1 MTSIPR
7 LGHRCSNQYARLI
20 LQSLIE
26 VAGENGMRAV
36 CRLAGLAALI
46 DDLPPENEAREFDHS
61 DLAAIFQTLNEIF
74 GSHGSRSL
82 AFKAGQM
89 TVVSMLETYGANFE
103 VGGQPQPEIPMDEKV
118 DKGLEGVRFMLLQ
131 VSDQQVDLMH
141 DETSGAWWV
150 KVRDCPI
157 CQGRESA
164 EPVCAFTEGMLDQA
178 VFQFSG
184 GSKFQV
190 REMDC
195 IAAGGDACRFLVQI
209 PKPENP
215 PFTV

>member
-89 TVVSMLETYGANFE
+89 TVVSMLELTVPISSRGSASAGNSNGRKSGQG
-103 VGGQPQPEIPMDEKV
+103 VGRRS
-118 DKGLEGVRFMLLQ
+118 LHA
-131 VSDQQVDLMH
+131 S
-141 DETSGAWWV
+141 SGF
-150 KVRDCPI
+150 R
-157 CQGRESA
+157 SA
-164 EPVCAFTEGMLDQA
+164 G
-178 VFQFSG
+178 
-184 GSKFQV
+184 
-190 REMDC
+190 
-195 IAAGGDACRFLVQI
+195 
-209 PKPENP
+209 
-215 PFTV
+215 

>member
-103 VGGQPQPEIPMDEKV
+103 S
-118 DKGLEGVRFMLLQ
+118 GVSLSR
-131 VSDQQVDLMH
+131 
-141 DETSGAWWV
+141 
-150 KVRDCPI
+150 
-157 CQGRESA
+157 
-164 EPVCAFTEGMLDQA
+164 
-178 VFQFSG
+178 
-184 GSKFQV
+184 KFQWTKKWT
-190 REMDC
+190 RGWKAFASC
-195 IAAGGDACRFLVQI
+195 FIRFQI
-209 PKPENP
+209 SRLI
-215 PFTV
+215 